1 MNFWLLRLYIQFYS
15 VVVSEMNRNLSAIFT
30 VNLSDELY
38 LGTVN
43 RLSQM
48 INEVALY
55 IQVLEMFVLT
65 YCYDV
70 NLDRTLSP
78 PENNDTIDV

>member
-1 MNFWLLRLYIQFYS
+1 
-15 VVVSEMNRNLSAIFT
+15 MNRNLSAKFT
-30 VNLSDELY
+30 VNLSDKLY

-70 NLDRTLSP
+70 NLDRTLSA